1 MKRRVLYLAHR
12 VPYPP
17 NKGEKIRAFHLL
29 RHLASRHQ
37 VYLGAFMDDP
47 ADAQYVDALRPYC
60 ADLHVVSLDP
70 LAARL
75 SSVRGL
81 IHGEALTL
89 SYYRSRS
96 MTRWVDRIVREP
108 GVDAALVFSSAMAQ
122 YVDRRWGLPMIVDF
136 VDVDSAKWRQ
146 FADTHAW
153 PMSWLYRR
161 ESIRL
166 LEFEAATAARSVRSF
181 FVTPAET
188 EHFRTLVPRVSSVVD
203 TLDNGVDA
211 DYYTPDQTWS
221 SPFGSGEQ
229 AIVFTGVMDYW
240 PNVDAVVWFA
250 THVLGRLCQ
259 RWPRLRFYIVGMR
272 PSPEVRALAGESVTV
287 TGAVPDVRPYLRH
300 ASVVVAP
307 LRIARGIQNKI
318 LEALAMARPTVAS
331 HACAAS
337 LDCEAGAHLCVAT
350 GEQEFADAIDALL
363 REPERAARLGAAGRR
378 RIVER
383 YDWSRNLEKIHA
395 YFEPSRDCHAGT
407 NEAAA
412 LPATALAKR

>member
-240 PNVDAVVWFA
+240 PNVDEVVWFA
-250 THVLGRLCQ
+250 THVLGRLCE

-272 PSPEVRALAGESVTV
+272 PSPQVRALARESITI

-307 LRIARGIQNKI
+307 LRIARGIQSKV

-395 YFEPSRDCHAGT
+395 YFEPSRDRHAGT
-407 NEAAA
+407 DEAAA
-412 LPATALAKR
+412 LPAMALAKR